1 MPECE
6 AEGAARDFADDSVV
20 DEDGLAMAS
29 DCSAGEAQADE
40 PSRWVLGVDGFER
53 GRPDE
58 VALVELH
65 RPAQAA
71 AVRIRPFVHVLA
83 VEAKSGLEPERIA
96 RS

>member
-20 DEDGLAMAS
+20 DEDGLAVAS
-29 DCSAGEAQADE
+29 DRPAREAKADE
-40 PSRWVLGVDGFER
+40 PSRRVLGVDRSER
-53 GRPDE
+53 SRADE

-65 RPAQAA
+65 CPAQAA